1 MRSPSA
7 VIAGIGVAAAAA
19 AVWLYPH
26 ATPIIALD
34 PTLTRAAALTRADS
48 FFKTHALAPTGART
62 AVQFES
68 DDSLRTFVELAG
80 GGLDSLNALLRGDDV
95 APFTWSVRA
104 FAPGNPRGAW
114 VSFAPDGRIIGFER
128 KLAETDKRPPVTA
141 DSGRRLAE
149 QALDVWIDER
159 AERWK
164 LVAVSYETQQAS
176 GRIDRTYT
184 FERNDRRIG
193 GAPIRAEAVI
203 AGDTPTRLRPF
214 VEIPQS
220 FQRRYADMR
229 AWNQLLALLA
239 GLSLLGITIAGGVAL
254 VRYGR
259 RRQVRW
265 REPLLIGSAIGG
277 LILVAALNEMPGNW
291 FSYNTAV
298 SPATFMAVQVLF
310 ALMGGAATAALVGLT
325 LAAAEAATRH
335 AFPDQLDW
343 WKLWRY
349 RGTREVASLIGGGYV
364 VAALALAYV
373 AAFYLVTRTLLG
385 WWAPAELL
393 DNPNQIATPLPWV
406 SGIAVSAQAAVWEEA
421 LSRALPLSLLA
432 VWAGPRPTR
441 RWWMAAG
448 VVGSA
453 LIFGFAHSSYP
464 SWPPYSRGVEIF
476 LDACFWAFLFLRFG
490 LLVTV
495 VAHFTYDA
503 VLFGLFA
510 AAGDAAAYRI
520 SAGIIVLALLAPAL
534 AVLWRVARQRG
545 FTSAP
550 DDARF
555 AAWTPLPA
563 EEPVPAIQPRPSAAY
578 PQGSRRVAL
587 AAAVAG
593 LVVAVADPP
602 APTLGPEF
610 TVPRGRVVQTADSLL
625 RARGV
630 DPAGWARLSRIGA
643 NSGEEWDRF
652 VRRYQIEDEAE
663 RLASSIRPPAW
674 WDVRYVHTAG
684 SVADRAE
691 EWKVRVWPDGR
702 PLDVQHTIPDSAT
715 RGVAD
720 TAEVR
725 RIAKAAL
732 LREGLDT
739 STLEE
744 TEFRERPR
752 PARRDV
758 RVTYRDTAITLP
770 AKAAVRV
777 GVDVAGDE
785 PLLVWRWVE
794 LPEAFLRSDRSRQ
807 ARSMLIAGVS
817 LLLLTGLL
825 ITGVAVVRRRLPV
838 AVYDGILGRE
848 TWLWLLGGLGVLAV
862 LDYLNALPLQLYSY
876 DTAQP
881 WSTFVGTTA
890 LGLVAT
896 VIVALL
902 LAGLWLVLQT
912 LRRRVGIPLLDDEP
926 SRAAA
931 VNVLIAGA
939 GIGGMVYGITL
950 LDGLIPPGPLPSTPS
965 SSLDQLVPWL
975 AGIPGI
981 PARAIGTVA
990 TMAIPILVVGG
1001 LTPRWRWRALMG
1013 LIMAMLVAAI
1023 AWPFVPVGDV
1033 RLARLPVLIAG
1044 LLGVV
1049 AAMVVWGRR
1058 SAWSWL
1064 VAALWYQA
1072 LEGVHEAVYGP
1083 EWQARAGGALT
1094 VLVAVGLIALIG
1106 RSVGQSVRRSA
1117 VIARE

>member
-1 MRSPSA
+1 
-7 VIAGIGVAAAAA
+7 V

-26 ATPIIALD
+26 ATPIIALE
-34 PTLTRAAALTRADS
+34 PSLTRDAALSRADS
-48 FFKTHALAPTGART
+48 FFQAHALAPTKART

-104 FAPGNPRGAW
+104 FVPGNPRGAW
-114 VSFAPDGRIIGFER
+114 VTFAPDGRIIGFER

-149 QALDVWIDER
+149 QVLDRWIDER
-159 AERWK
+159 GDRWK
-164 LVAVSYETQQAS
+164 LVAVSYETKQAS
-176 GRIDRTYT
+176 GRVDRTYT
-184 FERNDRRIG
+184 FERKDRRIG

-239 GLSLLGITIAGGVAL
+239 GLSLVGITIAGAVAL

-259 RRQVRW
+259 QRQVRW
-265 REPLLIGSAIGG
+265 REPLLVGSAIGG
-277 LILVAALNEMPGNW
+277 LILVAALNEMPGSW
-291 FSYNTAV
+291 YSYNTAV
-298 SPATFMAVQVLF
+298 SPATFMAMQVIF
-310 ALMGGAATAALVGLT
+310 ALVGGGATAVLIGFT

-335 AFPDQLDW
+335 AFPDHLDW

-349 RGTREVASLIGGGYV
+349 RGTREVASLVGGGYV

-373 AAFYLVTRTLLG
+373 AAFYLATRTLLG

-393 DNPNQIATPLPWV
+393 DNPNQIASPLPWV

-432 VWAGPRPTR
+432 VWAGRRPTR

-464 SWPPYSRGVEIF
+464 SWPPYSRGLEIF

-510 AAGDAAAYRI
+510 AAGDAAEYRI
-520 SAGIIVLALLAPAL
+520 SAAITVLAMLAPAL
-534 AVLWRVARQRG
+534 SVLWRVARQRG

-555 AAWTPLPA
+555 AAWIPLQPDA
-563 EEPVPAIQPRPSAAY
+563 PPPVVPPRRSAAY
-578 PQGSRRVAL
+578 PRGSRRVAL
-587 AAAVAG
+587 AAAVTG
-593 LVVAVADPP
+593 LVVAVADRPEPP
-602 APTLGPEF
+602 LGPQF
-610 TVPRGRVVQTADSLL
+610 TVPRERVVETADSLL
-625 RARGV
+625 RSRGV
-630 DPAGWARLSRIGA
+630 DPAGWTRLSRIDA
-643 NSGEEWDRF
+643 DQEEEWDRF
-652 VRRYQIEDEAE
+652 VAGHEIEAE
-663 RLASSIRPPAW
+663 AESLASRIKPPAW

-684 SVADRAE
+684 TAAERTE
-691 EWKVRVWPDGR
+691 EWKARVWPDGR
-702 PLDVQHTIPDSAT
+702 PLDVQHIIPDSAA
-715 RGVAD
+715 RHAAD
-720 TAEVR
+720 TAKVR

-732 LREGLDT
+732 VREGLDT
-739 STLEE
+739 VTLEE
-744 TEFRERPR
+744 TEFRERPQ

-758 RVTYRDTAITLP
+758 RLTYRDTAVALP
-770 AKAAVRV
+770 AGAGVQVA
-777 GVDVAGDE
+777 VDVAGDE
-785 PLLVWRWVE
+785 PLVVWRGVE
-794 LPEAFLRSDRSRQ
+794 LPEAFLRADRSHR
-807 ARSMLIAGVS
+807 ASRMIVAVVS

-825 ITGVAVVRRRLPV
+825 IAGVVVVRRRLPV
-838 AVYDGILGRE
+838 AVHDGTLGGRSR
-848 TWLWLLGGLGVLAV
+848 LWLIGGLGVLAI
-862 LDYLNALPLQLYSY
+862 LDYLNSLPSQLYSY

-896 VIVALL
+896 AIVALL
-902 LAGLWLVLQT
+902 LVGLWLVLQS
-912 LRRRVGIPLLDDEP
+912 LRRRVGVPMLDDEP

-931 VNVLIAGA
+931 MNVLIAGA
-939 GIGGMVYGITL
+939 GIGGLVYGMTL
-950 LDGLIPPGPLPSTPS
+950 LGGLIPPGPLPPAPS

-981 PARAIGTVA
+981 PASAIGTVA

-1001 LTPRWRWRALMG
+1001 LTPRWSTRALLG
-1013 LIMAMLVAAI
+1013 VVIATLVTAI
-1023 AWPFVPVGDV
+1023 AWPFAPVGDV
-1033 RLARLPVLIAG
+1033 RLAHLPVLIVA
-1044 LLGVV
+1044 LLGIV
-1049 AAMVVWGRR
+1049 AAMVVWGRG

-1064 VAALWYQA
+1064 VAALWYHA
-1072 LEGVHEAVYGP
+1072 LQGLHEAVYGP
-1083 EWQARAGGALT
+1083 EWQARVGGVLT
-1094 VLVAVGLIALIG
+1094 ALVAVGLIGMIG
-1106 RSVGQSVRRSA
+1106 RRVSGRAGAGNFRSRRDVEKLGA
-1117 VIARE
+1117 